1 MNKLWDVSDLF
12 SSCWDTEY
20 IFSAPNIANIPSL
33 ASELQKHAFKCKWGR
48 RHRCRAQD
56 HYVINPLRLSFF
68 SHLKAYHYNLS
79 KLESLIGKAPQNR
92 EHRLWISLC
101 MLTKCELTWHWY
113 SNIHFSPVQA
123 AITPFTQQNLFTE
136 SGCGPVELWEAVFW
150 SAKSSIT
157 TRSYKHHYAPATTL
171 NIRTYFASALNLY
184 SKRNLH
190 FSCCYSSRFRETA

>member
-1 MNKLWDVSDLF
+1 MGCHFLLQGNLPDPGIEPKSPALQVDSLLSEPLYL
-12 SSCWDTEY
+12 SSTKPISGAKKVGECWFMVWKQRGIKHDTK
-20 IFSAPNIANIPSL
+20 FRG
-33 ASELQKHAFKCKWGR
+33 W
-48 RHRCRAQD
+48 
-56 HYVINPLRLSFF
+56 V
-68 SHLKAYHYNLS
+68 
-79 KLESLIGKAPQNR
+79 
-92 EHRLWISLC
+92 
-101 MLTKCELTWHWY
+101 HWY

-184 SKRNLH
+184 SKRNLR